1 MPDTPAPL
9 PSASFRF
16 CPRCGG
22 GPSVPGPAPVFTCR
36 ACGFH
41 YHFNPALA
49 AGVIVEDSEGRLL
62 LIRRAKEPGRG
73 LLGVPGGFVDV
84 GETAEASARR
94 ETLEETGAP
103 TRSIP
108 RLWPFP
114 RREPRSPATARPLA
128 SSRKGDPVLMLHADA
143 ALAPILLV
151 VLAATALA
159 AEGNPAADLVVT
171 NARVWTVDRTR
182 PEAEALA
189 VIGDR
194 IVAVGSKAEIEAWH
208 GPKTAVIDAGGR
220 RVLPGF
226 NDSHLHFFDGSA
238 KLAQVKL
245 KDARSPEELARRIA
259 AQAKEVPKGEWVLGG
274 TWDDQAFDRPRL
286 PTRQDVD
293 ALTPETPVF
302 VDRYDGHM
310 ALANGVALKLAGITR
325 ATKAPPGGEIVRDAA
340 GEPTGVLKDA
350 ALGLVSRVI
359 PPLSPEKRLRA
370 IRAGLRHAA
379 SLGITSV
386 QDMGPAPGDVAAYA
400 ELLERGEL
408 TAHVSAAPPETRWED
423 QARLGL
429 RRAFGSPWLRL
440 GAVKGFAD
448 GSLGSTTAFFFEPYT
463 DDPSKNG
470 LLSDEMQPIEAM
482 RERLVKADGAGLQ
495 LCIHAIG
502 DRAISIVLDLF
513 EDVVKANGP
522 RDRRW
527 RIEHAQ
533 HVAPGDF
540 ARFARLGVI
549 ASVQPYHAI
558 DDGRWAE
565 SRIGAER
572 SKTTYAFRSFLDAGV
587 RLALG
592 TDWPVAP
599 LGPMQTLYAAVTRST
614 LDGRRPGG
622 WVPEQK
628 ITLAEAIEAYT
639 AGAAYAEFQEQD
651 KGRLVAGQLADL
663 VILGEDVFAIPVE
676 RLRDVKVE
684 ATMVGGRI
692 VYRRAP

>member
-1 MPDTPAPL
+1 MT
-9 PSASFRF
+9 
-16 CPRCGG
+16 
-22 GPSVPGPAPVFTCR
+22 
-36 ACGFH
+36 
-41 YHFNPALA
+41 
-49 AGVIVEDSEGRLL
+49 
-62 LIRRAKEPGRG
+62 
-73 LLGVPGGFVDV
+73 
-84 GETAEASARR
+84 
-94 ETLEETGAP
+94 
-103 TRSIP
+103 
-108 RLWPFP
+108 
-114 RREPRSPATARPLA
+114 
-128 SSRKGDPVLMLHADA
+128 LHADVVLTPLLLLALAVA
-143 ALAPILLV
+143 ALGVEA
-151 VLAATALA
+151 
-159 AEGNPAADLVVT
+159 GPAADLVVT
-171 NARVWTVDRTR
+171 NARIWTLDPAR

-189 VIGDR
+189 VIDDR
-194 IVAVGSKAEIEAWH
+194 IVAVGSKAEIEAWR

-238 KLAQVKL
+238 KLTQVKL

-259 AQAKEVPKGEWVLGG
+259 AQAKEVPKDEWVLGG

-325 ATKAPPGGEIVRDAA
+325 ETKAPPGGEIVRDAA

-359 PPLSPEKRLRA
+359 PPPSPETRLRA

-379 SLGITSV
+379 SLGLTSV
-386 QDMGPAPGDVAAYA
+386 QDMNPSYDDVAAYA

-408 TAHVSAAPPETRWED
+408 TLRVYAAPMETQWED

-448 GSLGSTTAFFFEPYT
+448 GSLGSTTASFFEPYT
-463 DDPSKNG
+463 DAPGTSG
-470 LLSDEMQPIEAM
+470 LLSDEMQPMEAM
-482 RERLVKADGAGLQ
+482 RDRLVKADAAGLQ

-513 EDVVKANGP
+513 EDVLKANGP

-592 TDWPVAP
+592 TDWYVAS
-599 LGPMQTLYAAVTRST
+599 LNPMETLYAAVTRAT
-614 LDGRRPGG
+614 LDGKHPGG
-622 WVPEQK
+622 WVPQQK
-628 ITLAEAIEAYT
+628 VTLAEAIEAYT
-639 AGAAYAEFQEQD
+639 VGAAYAEFQEKD
-651 KGRLVAGQLADL
+651 KGRLAPGQLADL
-663 VILGEDVFAIPVE
+663 VILGEDVFAIPAERIKDVRVE
-676 RLRDVKVE
+676 
-684 ATMVGGRI
+684 TTIVGGRV
-692 VYRRAP
+692 VYEGGQ